1 MALDQGVDD
10 LLDRLVCYA
19 DKGLNAL
26 DSARNEIRQLEAR
39 NAELEGR
46 VVQLEGRIN
55 SLRSRLT
62 QAIQNP
68 ADAALLSRPDALMLM
83 IRETLGL
90 KVDPVASAGDS
101 QNDPAVNALNPQQ
114 RLQHWIK
121 TYPKAFMPGQ
131 PQPLKV
137 GIHEDILAAEGGEMK
152 KIRRALAGY
161 VKVPRYLRCMK
172 AGAVRLDLTGRNAGF
187 VTAEEAGFAQQQL
200 DSLEQQKKQQEEHRN
215 QHLLQQQQQEEEQR
229 IKNKL
234 SELMQ
239 RHTT

>member
-10 LLDRLVCYA
+10 LLDQLVSYA
-19 DKGLNAL
+19 DKGLGAL
-26 DSARNEIRQLEAR
+26 DSARNEIRQLEAH

-46 VVQLEGRIN
+46 VAQLEGRIN

-90 KVDPVASAGDS
+90 KVDHAAPAGI
-101 QNDPAVNALNPQQ
+101 QNDPAIEGLNPQQ

-200 DSLEQQKKQQEEHRN
+200 DNLEQQKKQQDEHRN

>member
-10 LLDRLVCYA
+10 LLDQLVSYA
-19 DKGLNAL
+19 DKGISAL

-46 VVQLEGRIN
+46 VAQLEGRID

-83 IRETLGL
+83 IRETLGI
-90 KVDPVASAGDS
+90 KTEAPVASASISDS
-101 QNDPAVNALNPQQ
+101 AVDALNPQQ

-121 TYPKAFMPGQ
+121 SYPKAFMPGQ

-137 GIHEDILAAEGGEMK
+137 GIHEDLLAAEGGEMK
-152 KIRRALAGY
+152 KVRRALAGY

-172 AGAVRLDLTGRNAGF
+172 AGAVRLDLLGRNAGF
-187 VTAEEAGFAQQQL
+187 VTAEEAEFARQQL
-200 DSLEQQKKQQEEHRN
+200 ESLEQQKKQQEEQRN
-215 QHLLQQQQQEEEQR
+215 QRLLQQKQQEEEQR
-229 IKNKL
+229 LKNKL

-239 RHTT
+239 RHTS